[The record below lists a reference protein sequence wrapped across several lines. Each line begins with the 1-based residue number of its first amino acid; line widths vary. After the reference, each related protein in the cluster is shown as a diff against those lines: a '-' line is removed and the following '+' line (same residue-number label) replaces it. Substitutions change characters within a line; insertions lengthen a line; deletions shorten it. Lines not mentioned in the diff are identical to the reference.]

1 MPDEWNDAVDFDFK
15 IRELLTSDDR
25 FYAVPFLHKDLKPL
39 DEVDLRSDQE
49 KGVFSLFDDGFAQ
62 ECEGMCG
69 I

>member
-1 MPDEWNDAVDFDFK
+1 MVEEQGRKDVKPLRVLSLGAG
-15 IRELLTSDDR
+15 
-25 FYAVPFLHKDLKPL
+25 LHSSMKSL

-49 KGVFSLFDDGFAQ
+49 KGIYSLFDEGFAQ